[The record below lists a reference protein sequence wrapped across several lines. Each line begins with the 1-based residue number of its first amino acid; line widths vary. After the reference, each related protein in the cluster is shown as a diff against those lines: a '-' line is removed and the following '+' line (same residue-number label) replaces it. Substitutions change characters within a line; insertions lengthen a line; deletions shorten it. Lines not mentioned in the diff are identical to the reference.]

1 MENESQIYVEEAF
14 GVLTDDDVYLD
25 CVLVKP
31 AKLEDE
37 GVRALRVWVPR
48 YPLTKSSV
56 ITCARQEVEA
66 NGPDGAVAH
75 LVFDLRGTGH
85 SEGEAGETDFEMDI
99 QGIRLWA
106 EERFGKIN
114 VGFLGKPLGSEQV
127 DVRPLR
133 PGVVMETYH
142 YRPQQAAEEVP
153 AAEKPPVVYLA
164 TYGNFGNADDALC
177 CALAEAGYE
186 VFAMDPL
193 RYLLHASALG
203 RLKVSDLWR
212 DLEALVTQIPGQP
225 LLVGLP
231 VSAGLALL
239 WASGVEAAQG
249 VLAIGRAQLAF
260 KPIHIFANDNPHKF
274 FLGRYVHKIAP
285 RPVSLVIHEGRAL
298 GGDRDE
304 LEAIHQTC
312 SAPRRLKQIQA
323 LTPAFLLEEL
333 AWLQSPNA

>member
-1 MENESQIYVEEAF
+1 MVDDSQFYVEEAF

-37 GVRALRVWVPR
+37 DVCALRVWVPR

-56 ITCARQEVEA
+56 ITCARREAAA
-66 NGPDGAVAH
+66 NGPAGTVAH

-85 SEGEAGETDFEMDI
+85 SEGQAGDTNFEMDI

-114 VGFLGKPLGSEQV
+114 VSFMGKPLGSEQV
-127 DVRPLR
+127 DVRPIR

-142 YRPQQAAEEVP
+142 YRPDPAAEEP
-153 AAEKPPVVYLA
+153 AGEKPPVIYLA
-164 TYGNFGNADDALC
+164 TYGNFGDADDNRC
-177 CALAEAGYE
+177 CDLAEAGYE

-193 RYLLHASALG
+193 RYLLHASAHG

-212 DLEALVTQIPGQP
+212 DLEALVEQMAGKP
-225 LLVGLP
+225 LLMGLP

-249 VLAIGRAQLAF
+249 VVSIGRAQIAF
-260 KPIHIFANDNPHKF
+260 KPTHIFANDNPHTF
-274 FLGRYVHKIAP
+274 FLGRYVHRISP
-285 RPVSLVIHEGRAL
+285 RPVSLVMQKGHPL

-304 LEAIHQTC
+304 LSAIHQTC
-312 SAPRRLKQIQA
+312 SEPRRLKQIEEI
-323 LTPAFLLEEL
+323 TPGFLLEEL
-333 AWLQSPNA
+333 AWLQAPG

>member
-1 MENESQIYVEEAF
+1 MEDEPRFYTEEAF

-31 AKLEDE
+31 EALEDDD
-37 GVRALRVWVPR
+37 VRALRVWVPR

-56 ITCARQEVEA
+56 ITCARREVEA
-66 NGPDGAVAH
+66 NGPDGTVAH

-85 SEGEAGETDFEMDI
+85 SEGQAGETNFEMDM

-114 VGFLGKPLGSEQV
+114 VTFFGEPLGSEQV

-133 PGVVMETYH
+133 PGVVMETYR
-142 YRPQQAAEEVP
+142 YRPQSDG
-153 AAEKPPVVYLA
+153 EKPPVVYLA
-164 TYGNFGNADDALC
+164 RYGNFGDVDDARCL
-177 CALAEAGYE
+177 ALTQAGYE

-203 RLKVSDLWR
+203 RLNVKELWR
-212 DLEALVTQIPGQP
+212 DLASLVEQMPADP
-225 LLVGLP
+225 LLVGMP

-239 WASGVEAAQG
+239 WASGVEAARG
-249 VLAIGRAQLAF
+249 VLAIGRAQVAF
-260 KPIHIFANDNPHKF
+260 KPNHIFANVNPHTF
-274 FLGRYVHKIAP
+274 FLGRYVHRIAP
-285 RPVSLVIHEGRAL
+285 RPVSLVRQKGRAL

-312 SAPRRLKQIQA
+312 GAPRRYKEIEEI
-323 LTPAFLLEEL
+323 TPAFLLEEL
-333 AWLQSPNA
+333 AWLEAPNA

>member
-1 MENESQIYVEEAF
+1 MEDESQFYVEEAF

-31 AKLEDE
+31 AQLEDE

-56 ITCARQEVEA
+56 ITCARREVDA
-66 NGPDGAVAH
+66 NGPGGSVAH

-85 SEGEAGETDFEMDI
+85 SEGQAGDTNFEMDME
-99 QGIRLWA
+99 GIRLWA
-106 EERFGKIN
+106 EERFGDIN
-114 VGFLGKPLGSEQV
+114 VGFMGKPLGSEQV

-142 YRPQQAAEEVP
+142 YRPEQEGER
-153 AAEKPPVVYLA
+153 PPVIYLA
-164 TYGNFGNADDALC
+164 TYGNFGEADDARC
-177 CALAEAGYE
+177 SALAEAGYE
-186 VFAMDPL
+186 VYAMDPL

-203 RLKVSDLWR
+203 RMTVSDLWR
-212 DLEALVTQIPGQP
+212 DLEALVGQIREEP

-239 WASGVEAAQG
+239 WASGVEAVQG
-249 VLAIGRAQLAF
+249 VLAIGRTQLAF
-260 KPIHIFANDNPHKF
+260 KPGHIFANDNPHKF
-274 FLGRYVHKIAP
+274 FLARYVHKIAP
-285 RPVSLVIHEGRAL
+285 RPVALAMQEGNAL

-304 LEAIHQTC
+304 LAAIHQTC
-312 SAPRRLKQIQA
+312 TGPRRLKQITA
-323 LTPAFLLEEL
+323 ISPAFLLEEL
-333 AWLQSPNA
+333 AWLRAPD

>member
-1 MENESQIYVEEAF
+1 MEDKSQIYVEEAF

-31 AKLEDE
+31 ANLEDE
-37 GVRALRVWVPR
+37 AVRALRVWVPR

-66 NGPDGAVAH
+66 NGPDGTVAH

-85 SEGEAGETDFEMDI
+85 SEGEAGDTDFEMDM

-106 EERFGKIN
+106 EERFGDIN
-114 VGFLGKPLGSEQV
+114 VSFLGKPLGSEQV

-142 YRPQQAAEEVP
+142 YRPERAAAEEP

-164 TYGNFGNADDALC
+164 TYGNFGATDDARC
-177 CALAEAGYE
+177 SALAEAGYE
-186 VFAMDPL
+186 VFAMDPV

-212 DLEALVTQIPGQP
+212 DLEALIEQLPGQP

-260 KPIHIFANDNPHKF
+260 KPNHIFANSNPHTF
-274 FLGRYVHKIAP
+274 FLGRYVHRISP
-285 RPVSLVIHEGRAL
+285 RPVSLVLRKGHAL

-312 SAPRRLKQIQA
+312 GAPRRFKQIQA
-323 LTPAFLLEEL
+323 ITPAFLLEEL
-333 AWLQSPNA
+333 AWLQAPE